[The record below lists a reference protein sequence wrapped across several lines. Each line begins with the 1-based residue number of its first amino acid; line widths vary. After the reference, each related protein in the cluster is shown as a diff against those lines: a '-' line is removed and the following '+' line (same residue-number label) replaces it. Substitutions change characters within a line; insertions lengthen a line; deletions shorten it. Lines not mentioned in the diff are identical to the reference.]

1 MALFNFL
8 FFSKIKLFD
17 MYNNIYHLV
26 AINYY
31 FLNHLLQKKKKTV
44 IKNKGQDHLGWLG
57 DLIPEST
64 SRIMYAQMH
73 PPHV

>member
-1 MALFNFL
+1 
-8 FFSKIKLFD
+8 

-44 IKNKGQDHLGWLG
+44 IKNKGQDHLG
-57 DLIPEST
+57 
-64 SRIMYAQMH
+64 
-73 PPHV
+73 